1 MSRRPPDP
9 GPIHGIILNLNIS
22 DAFILALAK
31 VRWPR
36 KAPRLEQ
43 QGWR

>member
-9 GPIHGIILNLNIS
+9 IHSIILNLNIS

-31 VRWPR
+31 VGWPR